1 VELRDKLA
9 EQGITIQPIFNHPQ
23 GKQRDGA
30 QWLIA
35 KEFDIGGKLVQ
46 LVWAGNF
53 KTGAKLEWKS
63 DNASELKGDEKKQM
77 DAAIEAI
84 LAGERLEREAFWL
97 EVKERAEKLW
107 NEATDRGT
115 HPYLQKKKIESLHG
129 GRVWINPENNH
140 PVLLIPMRDSEG
152 VLWNVTRIYSK
163 KFEGTGADKF
173 ILKGGKKQGLFHLL
187 GEIREAS
194 TIYFCEGWA
203 TGASVH
209 EAMGG
214 APTVICFD
222 AGNLEPVALVLREK
236 YPNASFV
243 FAADNDLFTKRSNG
257 SPWNPGREKAL
268 AAASATKG
276 TVILPRF
283 PQALLDSAKPTDFDD
298 LRFHLGRKEVEEQL
312 SNPAKVIQEV
322 VPLAKEGKGAKA
334 KVSEKAICA
343 SLLEYFD
350 GKLVKSKSD
359 LFSYRNNYWHLL
371 DENGRDA
378 VKRLIAALAPDYGSR
393 DIDGAFRYFMLHAP
407 TPPPGVNLFQPS
419 PFAANFE
426 NGTLHVRREGG
437 RYSAEFKAH
446 SPHDW
451 LTSKLPFDFPGI
463 PGTPEYRKAVNP
475 EFESMLRRVW
485 QGDNDIDDK
494 IRLYKQVL
502 GACLIPLFPT
512 IVLFQGRPGTGKSTL
527 LKLLRHLV
535 SPENISTVDP
545 ADFQGFLM
553 ESMIGKLLNIN
564 TDIDLV
570 KPMKDSMVKKIID
583 RVPIQINRK
592 NEKVVHAFLPAVHA
606 FAANNLP
613 RTLDGESR
621 AYERRMVIVKTEKFQ
636 PSGNYDKEFD
646 LHVWEAGPEGVIC
659 AAVEGLFDLL
669 ESNGHYHNLESG
681 KVLVREMQDRNDP
694 IAQFLKDVD
703 AGDVRDG
710 NVLVER
716 GPNCRITR
724 QNLWACFKT
733 WRDEQDRYTQGVGKH
748 QLFRQLEAKGYEIVT
763 VHGVRCF
770 KGIGSAE
777 SEGAKF

>member
-1 VELRDKLA
+1 MSLKEKLA
-9 EQGITIQPIFNHPQ
+9 ELGLKITPIFNHPS
-23 GKQRDGA
+23 GKQREGA
-30 QWLIA
+30 EWLIA

-46 LVWAGNF
+46 LVWAGNW
-53 KTGAKLEWKS
+53 KTGARLEWKS
-63 DNASELKGDEKKQM
+63 DNFTELKGDEKKQAE
-77 DAAIEAI
+77 AAVEAI
-84 LAGERLEREAFWL
+84 LEEERAAREAFHL
-97 EVKERAEKLW
+97 EVKERANKLW
-107 NEATDRGT
+107 EESTDRGT
-115 HPYLQKKKIESLHG
+115 HPYLAKKKLESLHG
-129 GRVWINPENNH
+129 GRVWVNPENGH
-140 PVLLIPMRDSEG
+140 PVLLIPMRDSQG

-222 AGNLEPVALVLREK
+222 AGNLEPVALALREK
-236 YPNASFV
+236 YPLARFV
-243 FAADNDLFTKRSNG
+243 FAADNDLFTKRANG
-257 SPWNPGREKAL
+257 TPWNPGREKAL

-276 TVILPRF
+276 SVILPRF
-283 PQALLDSAKPTDFDD
+283 PQALLDSHKPTDFDD
-298 LRFHLGRKEVEEQL
+298 LRFHLGRQEVEDQL

-322 VPLAKEGKGAKA
+322 VPLTKEGKGAKA
-334 KVSEKAICA
+334 KVSEKAICT
-343 SLLEYFD
+343 SLLEYFS

-359 LFSYRNNYWHLL
+359 LFTYRNNYWHLL
-371 DENGRDA
+371 DENGRDS

-393 DIDGAFRYFMLHAP
+393 DIDSAFRYFMLHAP
-407 TPPPGVNLFQPS
+407 TPPPGVNLFQPT

-437 RYSAEFKAH
+437 RYQAEFKAH
-446 SPHDW
+446 NPEDW
-451 LTSKLPFDFPGI
+451 LTSKLPFAFPGI
-463 PGTPEYRKAVNP
+463 PGTPDYKAATNT
-475 EFESMLRRVW
+475 EFNSMLRRVW
-485 QGDNDIDDK
+485 AGDTDIEDK

-646 LHVWEAGPEGVIC
+646 LHVWESGPEGVIC

-669 ESNGHYHNLESG
+669 ENQGHYHNLESG
-681 KVLVREMQDRNDP
+681 RELVREMQRRNDP
-694 IAQFLKDVD
+694 FAEFLRDVEQ
-703 AGDVRDG
+703 GDVRDG
-710 NVLVER
+710 SVTVQI
-716 GPNCRITR
+716 GS
-724 QNLWACFKT
+724 T
-733 WRDEQDRYTQGVGKH
+733 WRIEKQQLWKCFDAWRKDQGRALQDIGRNHFYRAMESH
-748 QLFRQLEAKGYEIVT
+748 RFDLAKINGT
-763 VHGVRCF
+763 MHW
-770 KGIGSAE
+770 KGIGTTE
-777 SEGAKF
+777 TEGSNF